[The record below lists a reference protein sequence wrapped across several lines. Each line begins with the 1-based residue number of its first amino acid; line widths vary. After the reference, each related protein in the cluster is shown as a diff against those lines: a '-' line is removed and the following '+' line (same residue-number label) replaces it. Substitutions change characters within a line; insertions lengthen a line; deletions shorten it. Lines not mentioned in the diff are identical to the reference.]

1 MKAAIRLIVA
11 LGAVGGGWLLGSAL
25 PVHPVAAVVG
35 QPEGMPGAA
44 ALVSRLESL
53 APFGVVAPEFD
64 KSGAVV
70 ENVGW
75 TERFGDEFSF
85 DIWYRTADGMR
96 IHLWE
101 SSVHHLREKDPTIGG
116 EPQLIGRQAWTLLD
130 LPDDAIARYSLAT
143 RTSAGVTISFDTS
156 GPSEALIQAAAAL
169 AIP

>member
-101 SSVHHLREKDPTIGG
+101 SSVHDLREKDPTIGG

-130 LPDDAIARYSLAT
+130 LPDDAMLAI
-143 RTSAGVTISFDTS
+143 RLRRGPREVTICFDTS